1 MVVVVK
7 STQFAS
13 GNQENKLRQQNNSR
27 VKPEAL
33 LSVMVRSSKKKRVS
47 VGVRMQAPET
57 GHPARPGPSV
67 SERGGTKLRVV
78 ELRNTT

>member
-1 MVVVVK
+1 MVVK

-13 GNQENKLRQQNNSR
+13 GNRENKLRQQNNSR
-27 VKPEAL
+27 VKPPPEAL